1 MEERPSIKPG
11 REIVAAFRA
20 LTQKPFLTLVLVDI
34 LLALGNLSITQLT
47 RVEASAQILFLT
59 FSSTLFFG
67 VAAVYLQIAV
77 TLAAASTQGETH
89 GADPWLKAALRQR
102 CFWRLVGASL
112 LAAFF
117 VMAGTLMLVIGAIVV
132 GSAVALTQPAVVL
145 ERKRPVA
152 AINRS
157 GELTKPV
164 RRAVGVI
171 FAVLWFAP
179 AALSFALT
187 WGAELPNMA
196 QIPFSVCS
204 AIFYMAATIAFARV
218 FVQLGGAPAPPV
230 QTLLYKARAG

>member
-67 VAAVYLQIAV
+67 LAAV
-77 TLAAASTQGETH
+77 
-89 GADPWLKAALRQR
+89 
-102 CFWRLVGASL
+102 
-112 LAAFF
+112 F

-157 GELTKPV
+157 GELTK
-164 RRAVGVI
+164 
-171 FAVLWFAP
+171 
-179 AALSFALT
+179 
-187 WGAELPNMA
+187 
-196 QIPFSVCS
+196 
-204 AIFYMAATIAFARV
+204 
-218 FVQLGGAPAPPV
+218 
-230 QTLLYKARAG
+230 